1 MNVAIFY
8 DEKKKDAAMAI
19 KNIIISHECD
29 VTLYNEDEIWKDENL
44 NTLRHIMKNITHVLF
59 IYSKSPA
66 AYLGFMFFSGYAT
79 GLNLPVLVLE
89 ENEKLELPKNFL
101 RSFVMLTIKSFEAY
115 FEVEK
120 KRFTENQLKELA
132 RTKLL
137 ENGYSLFI
145 PNYVR
150 AVKNNEKEIVELFID
165 AGFDP
170 SQKDSLGTPVL
181 SLAVRNKCLETLELL
196 LEKGAAIN
204 LCAEDRN
211 YSALMDAAQV
221 GYIEAVQALLEK
233 KADTNI
239 QSKDGQTAL
248 ILSVGR
254 READIVEMLVK
265 HGADYNIKDGLGM
278 SALGYAKLFGDKKI
292 LSLFGEQTN

>member
-44 NTLRHIMKNITHVLF
+44 NTPRHIMKNITHVLF
-59 IYSKSPA
+59 IYSKNPV

-89 ENEKLELPKNFL
+89 EEKLELPKNFL
-101 RSFVMLTIKSFEAY
+101 RSFVMLTIKSFDAY

-120 KRFTENQLKELA
+120 RRFNENLLKEQA

-137 ENGYSLFI
+137 ESGYSLFI

-150 AVKNNEKEIVELFID
+150 AVKNNEKEIVSLFID

-181 SLAVRNKCLETLELL
+181 SLAVRNKCFETLELL

-221 GYIEAVQALLEK
+221 GYGEAVKVLLEK

-265 HGADYNIKDGLGM
+265 HGADCNIKDGLGM
-278 SALGYAKLFGDKKI
+278 SALGYAKLFGNKAI

>member
-29 VTLYNEDEIWKDENL
+29 VTLCNEDEIWKDENL
-44 NTLRHIMKNITHVLF
+44 HTPRHIMKNITHVLF
-59 IYSKSPA
+59 IYSKNPA

-101 RSFVMLTIKSFEAY
+101 RSFVMLTIKSFESY
-115 FEVEK
+115 FEAEK

-265 HGADYNIKDGLGM
+265 HGADCNIKDGLGM

>member
-221 GYIEAVQALLEK
+221 GYLEAVQALLEK

>member
-44 NTLRHIMKNITHVLF
+44 NTPRQIMKNITHVLF
-59 IYSKSPA
+59 IYSKNPVD
-66 AYLGFMFFSGYAT
+66 YLGFMFFSGYAT

-89 ENEKLELPKNFL
+89 EEKLDLPKNFL
-101 RSFVMLTIKSFEAY
+101 RSFVMLTIKSFDAY

-120 KRFTENQLKELA
+120 KRFNENRLKEQA
-132 RTKLL
+132 RVKLL
-137 ENGYSLFI
+137 ESGYSLFI

-150 AVKNNEKEIVELFID
+150 AVKNNETEIVGLFID

-181 SLAVRNKCLETLELL
+181 SLAVRNKCLKTLELL

-221 GYIEAVQALLEK
+221 GYSEAVKALLEK
-233 KADTNI
+233 QADTNI

-265 HGADYNIKDGLGM
+265 YGADCNIKDGLGM

-292 LSLFGEQTN
+292 LSLFGEQVN

>member
-29 VTLYNEDEIWKDENL
+29 VILYNEDEIWKDENL
-44 NTLRHIMKNITHVLF
+44 NTPRHIMKNITHVLF
-59 IYSKSPA
+59 IYSKNPV

-89 ENEKLELPKNFL
+89 EEKLELPKNFL
-101 RSFVMLTIKSFEAY
+101 RSFVMLTIKSFDAY

-120 KRFTENQLKELA
+120 RRFNENLLKEQA
-132 RTKLL
+132 RAKLL
-137 ENGYSLFI
+137 ESGYSLFI

-150 AVKNNEKEIVELFID
+150 AVKNNEKEIVSLFID

-181 SLAVRNKCLETLELL
+181 SLAVRNKCFETLELL

-221 GYIEAVQALLEK
+221 GYGEAVKVLLEK

-265 HGADYNIKDGLGM
+265 HGADCNIKDGLGM
-278 SALGYAKLFGDKKI
+278 SALGYAKLFGNKAI

>member
-44 NTLRHIMKNITHVLF
+44 HTPRHIMKNITHVLF
-59 IYSKSPA
+59 TYSKSPA
-66 AYLGFMFFSGYAT
+66 TYLGFMFFSGYAT

-89 ENEKLELPKNFL
+89 ESEKLELPKNFL

-221 GYIEAVQALLEK
+221 GYLEAVQALLEK